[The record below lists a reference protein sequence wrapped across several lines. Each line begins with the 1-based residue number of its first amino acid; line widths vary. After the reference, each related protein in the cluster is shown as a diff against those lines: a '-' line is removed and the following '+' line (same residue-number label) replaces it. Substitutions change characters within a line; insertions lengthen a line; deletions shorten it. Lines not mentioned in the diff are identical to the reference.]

1 MAGGDLVLSH
11 PWHEDL
17 VAGQRRVGFGEGK
30 EKERTRPTLALL
42 CLSELNRFD
51 AQGH

>member
-17 VAGQRRVGFGEGK
+17 VAGQRRVSFGEGK
-30 EKERTRPTLALL
+30 EKERTRPTLA
-42 CLSELNRFD
+42 SFVSQN
-51 AQGH
+51 